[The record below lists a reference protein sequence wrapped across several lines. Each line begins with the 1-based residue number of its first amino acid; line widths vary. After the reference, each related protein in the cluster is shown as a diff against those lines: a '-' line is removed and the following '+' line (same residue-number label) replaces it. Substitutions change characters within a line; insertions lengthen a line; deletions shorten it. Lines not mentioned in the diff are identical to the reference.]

1 MNAERIAIVDKY
13 TISRTISL
21 RMGLTIADSMRIIDI
36 FSEEIVESIKQNKKV
51 QLNGFLVFDPRDV
64 EGRTIISPLDNKK
77 YEVPPKRV
85 VDVRVGKLFKDAIKD
100 SYIRIKEEV
109 KDVDSEES
117 RKRKKTSKQVQ

>member
-1 MNAERIAIVDKY
+1 MNTERIAIVDKY

-109 KDVDSEES
+109 KDVDSKES

>member
-1 MNAERIAIVDKY
+1 MNTERIAIVDKY

-109 KDVDSEES
+109 KDVDSKES
-117 RKRKKTSKQVQ
+117 RKRKRTSKQVQ